1 MTITLAIKLAYAI
14 IYVMYKIF
22 QLGDYM
28 ITDGKIQ
35 LASGFIFDYKT
46 MLGDGRITENDLLE
60 LKERAQA
67 AAAAIDEMRKSGYA
81 KAHLSKDGTPEPV
94 YFTHLP
100 YIKEGSPNSP
110 ESIAKLKDFA
120 DYMQREVDAVIFLG
134 VGGSFLG
141 NRVLYDIFAGGGWNN
156 FTHDERDN
164 HPRLFFGGN
173 NIDPW
178 QSLHIVQQMD
188 SLAENRKH
196 KGDKFRLLL
205 VPISKSGTTLETLT
219 AFSYYYQELTK
230 RENIDVDV
238 AVVTDL
244 KEETG
249 SPLYKLAKE
258 NGWRTFD
265 VKEGVGGRFSVL
277 NDVGLVTAAAIGL
290 DIEMILEGARAMD
303 KACQKADFSNPAL
316 LNACLKYIADSKYS
330 CDTEVFM
337 SYGMCLKS
345 LGEWYVQLLAES
357 LGKRHNRD
365 GETVFYGRTPIAAVG
380 STDMHAQTQQH
391 QDGKRNKVIQFL
403 QVDEFEKDVV
413 LGNPF
418 PHLPDFAKYDGVSL
432 NKALQIALLANRE
445 ALDKD
450 NRFSA
455 LYRLPTLNEFY
466 IGQIFYFLMLSIAYE
481 GELANVDAFDQPGV
495 EAYKKIIKRELGR

>member
-1 MTITLAIKLAYAI
+1 ML
-14 IYVMYKIF
+14 
-22 QLGDYM
+22 
-28 ITDGKIQ
+28 TDGKIQ
-35 LASGFIFDYKT
+35 LPSGFIFDYAT
-46 MLGDGRITENDLLE
+46 MMGNCRITENDLLE
-60 LKERAQA
+60 LKERMQN
-67 AAAAIDEMRKSGYA
+67 AAAAINEMRKSGFA
-81 KAHLSKDGTPEPV
+81 KAHLSKDGAPEPV

-100 YIKEGSPNSP
+100 YVKEGNPNSP
-110 ESIAKLKDFA
+110 DSLAKLQEFA
-120 DYMQREVDAVIFLG
+120 AYIQEEVDAVIFLG
-134 VGGSFLG
+134 VGGSYLG
-141 NRVLYDIFAGGGWNN
+141 NKVLFDIFCGGGWNN
-156 FTHDERDN
+156 FSHNERDN
-164 HPRLFFGGN
+164 RPRIFFGGN

-178 QSLHIVQQMD
+178 QSLHIVQQME
-188 SLAENRKH
+188 SLAENRPS
-196 KGDKFRLLL
+196 KGDKFKLLL

-219 AFSYYYQELTK
+219 AFSYYYQELSK
-230 RENIDVDV
+230 KENIVVDV
-238 AVVTDL
+238 TVVTDL
-244 KEETG
+244 QEATN
-249 SPLYKLAKE
+249 SPLCKLAKE
-258 NGWRTFD
+258 NNWRAFD

-277 NDVGLVTAAAIGL
+277 NDVGFVTAAAIGL
-290 DIEMILEGARAMD
+290 DIELILEGARAMD

-316 LNACLKYIADSKYS
+316 LNAALKYIAGQKYD
-330 CDTEVFM
+330 CDIEVFM

-357 LGKRHNRD
+357 LGKRHDRE
-365 GETVFYGRTPIAAVG
+365 GATVNYGRTPISAVG

-418 PHLPDFAKYDGVSL
+418 PHLEDFAKYDGVSL

-450 NRFSA
+450 DRFSA
-455 LYRLPTLNEFY
+455 LYCLPAINEFY

-481 GELANVDAFDQPGV
+481 GELANVDAYDQPGV

>member
-1 MTITLAIKLAYAI
+1 ML
-14 IYVMYKIF
+14 
-22 QLGDYM
+22 
-28 ITDGKIQ
+28 TDGKIQ
-35 LASGFIFDYKT
+35 LPSGFIFDYAT
-46 MLGDGRITENDLLE
+46 MMGNCRITENDLLGM
-60 LKERAQA
+60 KERMQDA
-67 AAAAIDEMRKSGYA
+67 ATAINEMRKSGFA
-81 KAHLSKDGTPEPV
+81 KAHLSKDGAPEPV

-100 YIKEGSPNSP
+100 YIKKGNPNTP
-110 ESIAKLKDFA
+110 DSITKLQEFA
-120 DYMQREVDAVIFLG
+120 AYMQEEVDAVIFLG
-134 VGGSFLG
+134 VGGSYLG
-141 NRVLYDIFAGGGWNN
+141 NKVLFDIFCGGGWNN
-156 FTHDERDN
+156 FSHDERDSR
-164 HPRLFFGGN
+164 PRIFFGGN

-178 QSLHIVQQMD
+178 QSLHIVQQME
-188 SLAENRKH
+188 SLAENRPSKSE
-196 KGDKFRLLL
+196 KFKLLL

-219 AFSYYYQELTK
+219 AFSYYYQELNTK
-230 RENIDVDV
+230 KNIVVDV

-244 KEETG
+244 NEATN

-258 NGWRTFD
+258 NNWRAFD

-277 NDVGLVTAAAIGL
+277 NDVGFVTAAAIGL
-290 DIEMILEGARAMD
+290 DIVLILEGARAMD

-316 LNACLKYIADSKYS
+316 LNATLKYIAGQKYD
-330 CDTEVFM
+330 CDIEVFM

-357 LGKRHNRD
+357 LGKRHDRE
-365 GETVFYGRTPIAAVG
+365 GATVHYGRTPIAAVG

-418 PHLPDFAKYDGVSL
+418 PHLADFAKYDGVSL

-450 NRFSA
+450 DRFSA
-455 LYRLPTLNEFY
+455 LYRLPAINEFY

-481 GELANVDAFDQPGV
+481 GELANVDAYDQPGV

>member
-1 MTITLAIKLAYAI
+1 MAN
-14 IYVMYKIF
+14 
-22 QLGDYM
+22 
-28 ITDGKIQ
+28 GKIQ
-35 LASGFIFDYKT
+35 LASGFIFDYET
-46 MLGDGRITENDLLE
+46 MLGEYRITKEDLQE
-60 LKERAQA
+60 IKERAQE
-67 AAAAIDEMRKSGYA
+67 AAAAIDEMRNNGYA
-81 KAHLSKDGTPEPV
+81 KAHLSKDGAPEPV

-100 YIKEGSPNSP
+100 YIKEDGPNSP
-110 ESIAKLKDFA
+110 ESIAKLKEFSS
-120 DYMQREVDAVIFLG
+120 YVQEEIDAVIFLG

-141 NRVLYDIFAGGGWNN
+141 NRVLFDIFCGGGWNN
-156 FTHDERDN
+156 FTHAERN
-164 HPRLFFGGN
+164 NYPRIFFGGN

-178 QSLHIVQQMD
+178 QSIHIVKQME
-188 SLAENRKH
+188 SLAENRNH
-196 KGDKFRLLL
+196 KGDKFKLLL

-219 AFSYYYQELTK
+219 AFSYYYQELNK
-230 RENIDVDV
+230 HDNIVVTV

-249 SPLYKLAKE
+249 SPLYKLAQE
-258 NGWRTFD
+258 HGWRTFD

-277 NDVGLVTAAAIGL
+277 NDVGLVTAATIGL
-290 DIEMILEGARAMD
+290 DIELILEGARAMD
-303 KACQKADFSNPAL
+303 KACKAKDFSNPAL
-316 LNACLKYIADSKYS
+316 LNACLKYIAGSKYN
-330 CDTEVFM
+330 CDIEVFM
-337 SYGMCLKS
+337 NYGMCLKS

-357 LGKRHNRD
+357 LGKRNNRE
-365 GETVFYGRTPIAAVG
+365 GETVYYGRTPISAVG

-403 QVDEFEKDVV
+403 QVDEFENDVV

-418 PHLPDFAKYDGVSL
+418 PHLEDFAKYDGVSL
-432 NKALQIALLANRE
+432 NRALQIALLANRE

-455 LYRLPTLNEFY
+455 LYRLPSLNEFY

-481 GELANVDAFDQPGV
+481 GELANVDAYDQPGV

>member
-1 MTITLAIKLAYAI
+1 MLTN
-14 IYVMYKIF
+14 
-22 QLGDYM
+22 
-28 ITDGKIQ
+28 GKIQ
-35 LASGFIFDYKT
+35 LPSGFVFDYAT
-46 MLGDGRITENDLLE
+46 MMGDCRITEKDLLE
-60 LKERAQA
+60 LKDQATA
-67 AAAAIDEMRKSGYA
+67 AAAAIDEMRRSGYA
-81 KAHLSKDGTPEPV
+81 KAHLSKDGAPEPV
-94 YFTHLP
+94 FFTHLP
-100 YIKEGSPNSP
+100 YIKEGSPNNP
-110 ESIAKLKDFA
+110 DSIAKLKEFADFA
-120 DYMQREVDAVIFLG
+120 QKEVDAVIFLG
-134 VGGSFLG
+134 VGGSYLG
-141 NRVLYDIFAGGGWNN
+141 NKVLFDVFCGGGWNN
-156 FTHDERDN
+156 FSHEERDN
-164 HPRLFFGGN
+164 HPRIFFGGN

-178 QSLHIVQQMD
+178 QSLHIVEQME
-188 SLAENRKH
+188 SLAANRAP
-196 KGDKFRLLL
+196 KGEKFKLLL

-219 AFSYYYQELTK
+219 AFSYYYQELSK
-230 RENIDVDV
+230 KENIIVDV

-258 NGWRTFD
+258 HGWRAFD

-290 DIEMILEGARAMD
+290 DIELILEGARAMD
-303 KACQKADFSNPAL
+303 QACQKADFTNPAL
-316 LNACLKYIADSKYS
+316 LNACLKYLADKNFD
-330 CDTEVFM
+330 CDIEVFM

-357 LGKRHNRD
+357 LGKRHNRE
-365 GETVFYGRTPIAAVG
+365 GETVYYGRTPIAAVG

-403 QVDEFEKDVV
+403 QIDEYEKDVI

-418 PHLPDFAKYDGVSL
+418 PHLKDFAKYDGVSL

-455 LYRLPTLNEFY
+455 LYRLPTINEFY

-495 EAYKKIIKRELGR
+495 EAYKKIIKRELEK

>member
-1 MTITLAIKLAYAI
+1 MTFDGKLKLA
-14 IYVMYKIF
+14 
-22 QLGDYM
+22 
-28 ITDGKIQ
+28 DG
-35 LASGFIFDYKT
+35 FVFDYAT
-46 MLGDGRITENDLLE
+46 MMGDCRITENDLEQL
-60 LKERAQA
+60 LERAQD
-67 AAAAIDEMRKSGYA
+67 AAAAIDEMRRSGYA
-81 KAHLSKDGTPEPV
+81 KAHLSKDGTHEPV

-100 YIKEGSPNSP
+100 YIKEGNPNNP
-110 ESIAKLKDFA
+110 TSIAKLKEFA
-120 DYMQREVDAVIFLG
+120 DYMQRDVDAVIFLG
-134 VGGSFLG
+134 VGGSYLG
-141 NRVLYDIFAGGGWNN
+141 NKVLFDIFCGGGWNN
-156 FTHDERDN
+156 FVHEERDM
-164 HPRLFFGGN
+164 HPRIFFGGN

-188 SLAENRKH
+188 SLATYKPAKSE
-196 KGDKFRLLL
+196 KFRLLL

-219 AFSYYYQELTK
+219 AFSYYYQELSK
-230 RENIDVDV
+230 RENISVDV

-244 KEETG
+244 EEAAG

-258 NGWRTFD
+258 NGWRAFD

-277 NDVGLVTAAAIGL
+277 HDVGFVTAAAIGL
-290 DIEMILEGARAMD
+290 DIEKLLEGARVMD
-303 KACQKADFSNPAL
+303 EACQAADYSNPAL
-316 LNACLKYIADSKYS
+316 LNASLKYLAGSKYG
-330 CDTEVFM
+330 CDIEVFM
-337 SYGMCLKS
+337 NYGICLKS

-357 LGKRHNRD
+357 LGKRQNRE

-403 QVDEFEKDVV
+403 QVDEFEGDVV

-418 PHLPDFAKYDGVSL
+418 PHLQDFAKYEGVSL
-432 NKALQIALLANRE
+432 NRALQIALLANRE

-455 LYRLPTLNEFY
+455 VYHLPKLDEFY
-466 IGQIFYFLMLSIAYE
+466 MGQIFYFLMLSIAYE
-481 GELANVDAFDQPGV
+481 GELANVDAYDQPGV

>member
-1 MTITLAIKLAYAI
+1 ML
-14 IYVMYKIF
+14 
-22 QLGDYM
+22 
-28 ITDGKIQ
+28 TDGKIQ
-35 LASGFIFDYKT
+35 LPSGFIFDYAT
-46 MLGDGRITENDLLE
+46 MMGNCRITENDLLE
-60 LKERAQA
+60 LKERMQNAN
-67 AAAAIDEMRKSGYA
+67 AAINEMRKSGFT
-81 KAHLSKDGTPEPV
+81 KAHLSKDGAPEPV

-100 YIKEGSPNSP
+100 YVKEGNPNTP
-110 ESIAKLKDFA
+110 DSIAKFQEFST
-120 DYMQREVDAVIFLG
+120 YMQDEVDAVIFLG
-134 VGGSFLG
+134 VGGSYLG
-141 NRVLYDIFAGGGWNN
+141 NKVLFDVFCGGGWNN
-156 FTHDERDN
+156 FNHQERN
-164 HPRLFFGGN
+164 NYPRIFFGGN
-173 NIDPW
+173 NLDPW
-178 QSLHIVQQMD
+178 QSLHIVQQME
-188 SLAENRKH
+188 SLAENRPS
-196 KGDKFRLLL
+196 KGENFKVLL

-219 AFSYYYQELTK
+219 AFSYYYQELNK
-230 RENIDVDV
+230 KENIIVDV

-244 KEETG
+244 KEETN

-258 NGWRTFD
+258 HNWRAFD

-277 NDVGLVTAAAIGL
+277 NDVGFVTAAAIGL
-290 DIEMILEGARAMD
+290 DIELILEGARAMD

-316 LNACLKYIADSKYS
+316 LNASLKYISGQKYN
-330 CDTEVFM
+330 CDIEVFM

-357 LGKRHNRD
+357 LGKRQNRE
-365 GETVFYGRTPIAAVG
+365 GATVHYGRTPIAAVG

-418 PHLPDFAKYDGVSL
+418 PHLADFAKYDGVSL

-450 NRFSA
+450 DRFSA
-455 LYRLPTLNEFY
+455 LYRLPTINEFY

-481 GELANVDAFDQPGV
+481 GELANVDAYNQPGV

>member
-1 MTITLAIKLAYAI
+1 ML
-14 IYVMYKIF
+14 
-22 QLGDYM
+22 
-28 ITDGKIQ
+28 TDGKIQ
-35 LASGFIFDYKT
+35 LPSGFIFDYAT
-46 MLGDGRITENDLLE
+46 MMGNCRITENDLLE
-60 LKERAQA
+60 LKERMQN
-67 AAAAIDEMRKSGYA
+67 AAAAINEMRKSGFA
-81 KAHLSKDGTPEPV
+81 KAHLSKDGAPEPV

-100 YIKEGSPNSP
+100 YIKEGNPNSP
-110 ESIAKLKDFA
+110 DSLAKLQEFA
-120 DYMQREVDAVIFLG
+120 AYIQEEVDAVIFLG
-134 VGGSFLG
+134 VGGSYLG
-141 NRVLYDIFAGGGWNN
+141 NKVLFDIFCGGGWNN
-156 FTHDERDN
+156 FSHNERDN
-164 HPRLFFGGN
+164 RPRIFFGGN

-178 QSLHIVQQMD
+178 QSLHIVQQME
-188 SLAENRKH
+188 SLAEYRPS
-196 KGDKFRLLL
+196 KGENFKLLL
-205 VPISKSGTTLETLT
+205 VPISKSGTTLEALT
-219 AFSYYYQELTK
+219 AFSYYYQELSK
-230 RENIDVDV
+230 KENIVVDV

-244 KEETG
+244 QEATN

-258 NGWRTFD
+258 NNWRAFD

-277 NDVGLVTAAAIGL
+277 NDVGFVTAAAIGL
-290 DIEMILEGARAMD
+290 DIELILEGARAMD

-316 LNACLKYIADSKYS
+316 LNAALKYIAGQKYD
-330 CDTEVFM
+330 CDIEVFM

-357 LGKRHNRD
+357 LGKRYDRE
-365 GETVFYGRTPIAAVG
+365 GATVYYGRTPIAAVG

-418 PHLPDFAKYDGVSL
+418 PHLEDFAKYDGVSL

-450 NRFSA
+450 DRFSA
-455 LYRLPTLNEFY
+455 LYRLPAINEFY

-481 GELANVDAFDQPGV
+481 GELANVDAYDQPGV

>member
-1 MTITLAIKLAYAI
+1 ML
-14 IYVMYKIF
+14 
-22 QLGDYM
+22 
-28 ITDGKIQ
+28 TDGKIQ
-35 LASGFIFDYKT
+35 LPSGFIFDYAT
-46 MLGDGRITENDLLE
+46 MMGNCRITEDDLLE
-60 LKERAQA
+60 MKERAQA
-67 AAAAIDEMRKSGYA
+67 AAIAIDEMRKSGYA
-81 KAHLSKDGTPEPV
+81 KAHLSKDGAPEPV
-94 YFTHLP
+94 YFTYLP
-100 YIKEGSPNSP
+100 YIKEGNPNSP
-110 ESIAKLKDFA
+110 ESIANLKEFA
-120 DYMQREVDAVIFLG
+120 DYVQQEVDAVIFLG
-134 VGGSFLG
+134 VGGSYLG
-141 NRVLYDIFAGGGWNN
+141 NKVLFDIFCGGGWNN
-156 FTHDERDN
+156 FSHDERDN
-164 HPRLFFGGN
+164 RPRIFFGGN

-178 QSLHIVQQMD
+178 QSLHIVGQME
-188 SLAENRKH
+188 SLAANRAP
-196 KGDKFRLLL
+196 KGEKFKLLL

-219 AFSYYYQELTK
+219 AFSYYYQEFSKNDKIVL
-230 RENIDVDV
+230 DV
-238 AVVTDL
+238 AVVTGLDD
-244 KEETG
+244 KTA
-249 SPLYKLAKE
+249 SPLYKLAQE
-258 NGWRTFD
+258 NNWRAFD

-290 DIEMILEGARAMD
+290 DIELILEGARAMD

-316 LNACLKYIADSKYS
+316 LNACLKYLAGSKYA
-330 CDTEVFM
+330 CDIEVFM

-357 LGKRHNRD
+357 LGKRHNRE
-365 GETVFYGRTPIAAVG
+365 GKTVYYGRTPIAAVG

-391 QDGKRNKVIQFL
+391 QDGRRDKVIQFL

-418 PHLPDFAKYDGVSL
+418 PHLSDFAKYDGVSL

-455 LYRLPTLNEFY
+455 LYRLPTINEFY